1 MAVKLNFINQSK
13 LDNPFV
19 VIFQKNIASTF
30 YSESIAWMVIQNCGR
45 GDNHPF
51 SFEQDLTISASD
63 SYGNCM
69 PQLPAKS
76 GQQFC
81 VSRTSNGDTLSYD
94 DREPTTNERELV
106 LRNDLSSGAINALV
120 YRSNRLLAQRT
131 SVVPGQTAEF
141 EFNPTIWIGVA
152 EFIVQGQLM
161 TSSTSE
167 AIDTEISL
175 LGVASADIVLTGGG
189 DEGAPQFSLQNVVM
203 A

>member
-1 MAVKLNFINQSK
+1 
-13 LDNPFV
+13 
-19 VIFQKNIASTF
+19 
-30 YSESIAWMVIQNCGR
+30 
-45 GDNHPF
+45 
-51 SFEQDLTISASD
+51 
-63 SYGNCM
+63 
-69 PQLPAKS
+69 LPAKS

-189 DEGAPQFSLQNVVM
+189 DEGSPQFSLQNVVM